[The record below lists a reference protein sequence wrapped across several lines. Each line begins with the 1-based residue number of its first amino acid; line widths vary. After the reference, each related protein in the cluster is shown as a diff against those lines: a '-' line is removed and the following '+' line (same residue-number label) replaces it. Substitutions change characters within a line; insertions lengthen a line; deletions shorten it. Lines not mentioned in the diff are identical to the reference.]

1 MDIFWYWVLWVFAVS
16 FNLLVVSFIA
26 IFFLKG
32 HQERL
37 HYFQE
42 YSEDDT
48 LFIPAFRQRKVR
60 QKDRDLSG
68 QRDRDLSAECVKA
81 HVIEESISKKKKAPG
96 SLTPRPRLADTE

>member
-68 QRDRDLSAECVKA
+68 QRDRDLSAECVA
-81 HVIEESISKKKKAPG
+81 HVIEESHPKEKG
-96 SLTPRPRLADTE
+96 SRITTPRPRLADTE